1 MIERLDKALK
11 IAINKYIDSYL
22 YEFDN
27 KQDSDLS
34 DEQYNFVK
42 TLINEVMMLYW
53 IKYGDDVKVTFDSG
67 SISIKYPTGDKRTW
81 DKNNRWN

>member
-1 MIERLDKALK
+1 MIERLDRALK

-42 TLINEVMMLYW
+42 TLINEIMMLYW
-53 IKYGDDVKVTFDSG
+53 IKYGDDVKVTFNVG
-67 SISIKYPTGDKRTW
+67 LVNVKYPTGDKRTW